1 MQPAIGV
8 KDYAAREVNQ
18 AQLDAAQAAC
28 QPHSNQPMYSI
39 APSCRPAL
47 YLALGSN
54 VSCSGGD
61 ACYHIITPLTIN
73 VSNICR
79 QQREQAGR
87 SSCVGGRQAGP
98 HVCEAGRQVLMCGG
112 QAGSTL
118 RVGGRQVLMCG
129 GQAGRSSC
137 VGRPCHTA

>member
-98 HVCEAGRQVLMCGG
+98 HVWGDHATQHDVVHHGASGAIDCPQ
-112 QAGSTL
+112 GS
-118 RVGGRQVLMCG
+118 RKGV
-129 GQAGRSSC
+129 
-137 VGRPCHTA
+137 